1 MTTLAIIAVVLLLV
15 FMFISITNKHNEEIS
30 DEDAMDAALYQSMHN
45 VSGGSIK
52 EYAILYRAQV
62 AREKK
67 AEKFRNQQYVQEL
80 TKEFLEDSQ
89 EYFDEQQ
96 SIFNKTY
103 HAYLKTVQWQEL
115 KFAVYE
121 RDNYRCKQCKKSL
134 AKMNGNVHHT
144 TYINVYDESID
155 DLELVCKDCHQ
166 LIHSYYKH
174 FFPLRKTFPLLST
187 QQYIEAIEL
196 SNTYI
201 DKK

>member
-15 FMFISITNKHNEEIS
+15 FMFISITNKNHEEIS
-30 DEDAMDAALYQSMHN
+30 DEDLMDAAMYQSMHN

-52 EYAILYRAQV
+52 EYARLYRLQV
-62 AREKK
+62 AKEKK
-67 AEKFRNQQYVQEL
+67 AEKFKNKQYVQEL
-80 TKEFLEDSQ
+80 TKEFLADSQ
-89 EYFDEQQ
+89 KYFDEQQ
-96 SIFNKTY
+96 SRFNKTY
-103 HAYLKTVQWQEL
+103 HAYLKSVDWQKL

-121 RDNYRCKQCKKSL
+121 RDNYRCKQCQRSL

-144 TYINVYDESID
+144 TYVNVYDESLD

-174 FFPLRKTFPLLST
+174 FSPSRKTFPLLSS
-187 QQYIEAIEL
+187 QQYIEAVEL